1 MEIKV
6 KQRRTPL
13 VKAIERSEKVA
24 GQIYPVIIDKATG
37 EIIDGRK
44 RMRANPDWRIE
55 EVEIESIEQK
65 LAIKYH
71 TVWFRQQLEKDKVLT
86 EVAEETGW
94 EGLEP
99 FATFFGVSKE
109 TIAKHLPQKYKI
121 RKHKKKE
128 NPYSDPLNKEKEA
141 QKAIKKLKEVKTAL
155 DVVAPDAQ
163 EIKEMIEEAITKL
176 EAFQPKEEAS
186 ITIADQ
192 IEKWVE
198 EMNPI
203 LSVWETHY
211 DRPLGFGDKTFHGNC
226 SPVIIMALLE
236 RYSFPTQTII
246 DPMAG
251 SGTFGD
257 VAKVMGYK
265 EENVYMSDI
274 KPLRDDITKQ
284 DAADLPYED
293 GFFDL
298 VFAHLPY
305 WNLVEYT
312 RDDPLDASR
321 FTLEEFLVWSERVMA
336 EMRRVLRP
344 KGHFVAMIGNKRQ
357 SGIIDL
363 EAKLS
368 EIGTRYFTLWD
379 KVVKKIRPWGA
390 EKRGARMQLAAAR
403 AKSQNRTMVNHD
415 TILVFRKD

>member
-1 MEIKV
+1 MAVKV
-6 KQRRTPL
+6 KQRRTAL
-13 VKAIERSEKVA
+13 VKAIEKSEKVA
-24 GQIYPVIIDKATG
+24 GQIYPIIVDKATG

-44 RMRANPDWRIE
+44 RKRANPDWKTE
-55 EVEIESIEQK
+55 EVEFESVEQK
-65 LAIKYH
+65 LAVKYH
-71 TVWFRQQLEKDKVLT
+71 TVWFRQQLEKDKILT

-94 EGLEP
+94 RGLSP
-99 FATFFGVSKE
+99 FADFFGVSKE
-109 TIAKHLPQKYKI
+109 TISKYLPQKYKLRI
-121 RKHKKKE
+121 HKTEE
-128 NPYSDPLNKEKEA
+128 NSDPLNKKKEV
-141 QKAIKKLKEVKTAL
+141 QKAIKKLKEVKATL
-155 DVVAPDAQ
+155 DVVATDTP
-163 EIKEMIEEAITKL
+163 EIKEEVDDVITKL
-176 EAFQPKEEAS
+176 EAFQPEEEEPTT
-186 ITIADQ
+186 ITDQ
-192 IEKWVE
+192 IKKWIS

-203 LSVWETHY
+203 LSTWETHY
-211 DRPLGFGDKTFHGNC
+211 ERPRGFGDKKFHGNC

-236 RYSFPTQTII
+236 RYSYPTQII
-246 DPMAG
+246 LDPMAG

-257 VAKVMGYK
+257 VAKAMGYK
-265 EENVYMSDI
+265 EENIYMSDI
-274 KPLRDDITKQ
+274 KSLRDDITKQ

-312 RDDPLDASR
+312 TDDPLDASR
-321 FTLEEFLVWSERVMA
+321 FTLEEFLVWSERVMV

-344 KGHFVAMIGNKRQ
+344 KGHFIAMIGNRRQ

-368 EIGTRYFTLWD
+368 EIGTRYLTLWD

-390 EKRGARMQLAAAR
+390 EKRGERMQLAVAR

-415 TILVFRKD
+415 TILIFRKD